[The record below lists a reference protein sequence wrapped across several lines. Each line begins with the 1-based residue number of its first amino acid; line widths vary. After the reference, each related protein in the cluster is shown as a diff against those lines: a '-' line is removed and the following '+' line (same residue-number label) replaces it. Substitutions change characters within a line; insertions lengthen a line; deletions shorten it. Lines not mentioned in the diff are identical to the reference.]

1 MIELISTAILPLMI
15 LIILSA
21 GMLKK
26 VPVYE
31 EFVEGAKDG
40 FSVSI
45 KIIPYLV
52 ALIVAISMFRA
63 SGVLDWI
70 AGFMPVEPDLVPIMI
85 TRSLSGSAVL
95 GLFSEFAAKHG
106 ADDFMTKLAAIMV
119 GSSETTFYVLTVYF
133 GSIGIKKFRYAIL
146 TGIIADITGI
156 LLSIWVAH
164 LFFLPSIG

>member
-1 MIELISTAILPLMI
+1 MLEMISTAILPLMI
-15 LIILSA
+15 LIILIA

-40 FSVSI
+40 FKVSVS
-45 KIIPYLV
+45 IIPYLV

-63 SGVLDWI
+63 SGALGWL
-70 AGFMPVEPDLVPIMI
+70 AGLLPVEPDLVPIMI

-95 GLFSEFAAKHG
+95 GLFAELASKHG
-106 ADDFMTKLAAIMV
+106 ADDFLTKLAAIMV

-133 GSIGIKKFRYAIL
+133 GSVGIKKFRYALL
-146 TGIIADITGI
+146 TGIIADVTGI
-156 LLSIWVAH
+156 LLSIWAAH
-164 LFFLPSIG
+164 FFFLPNIG